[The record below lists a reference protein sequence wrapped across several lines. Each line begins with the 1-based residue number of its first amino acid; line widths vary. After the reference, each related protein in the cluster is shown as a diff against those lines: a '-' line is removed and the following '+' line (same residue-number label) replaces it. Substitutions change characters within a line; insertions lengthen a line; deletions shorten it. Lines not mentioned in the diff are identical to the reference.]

1 MTISRLASLL
11 VAAGYIIAAV
21 GGAGPG
27 QGGSAAI
34 LAVVIL
40 LFPLALIWFP
50 HVFGDYIGPVR
61 RGYVDQ
67 KTPPVMIAVAGWFF
81 LVGLPLLL
89 YQIWRSR
96 A

>member
-1 MTISRLASLL
+1 MRISRLASLL
-11 VAAGYIIAAV
+11 VAVGYISAAFV
-21 GGAGPG
+21 GATKGH
-27 QGGSAAI
+27 GGSAVI

-50 HVFGDYIGPVR
+50 DVFGDYIGPVR

-67 KTPPVMIAVAGWFF
+67 KTPPIMIAIAGWFF
-81 LVGLPLLL
+81 LVGMPLIL

-96 A
+96 D